1 MEPMMQFFAYAHLPE
16 HLQAVSKPF
25 GLCRSNGGGVH
36 AGFSESG
43 RDTKVLRRLE
53 ALGFVQ
59 GKSGRASV
67 AVHTRDGLK
76 YWKENFRVEIRP
88 GEGK

>member
-1 MEPMMQFFAYAHLPE
+1 MTTLTA
-16 HLQAVSKPF
+16 
-25 GLCRSNGGGVH
+25 
-36 AGFSESG
+36 AGDNLAG
-43 RDTKVLRRLE
+43 LE